1 LAHRAP
7 NATVLNAVDGSVAGT
22 IDLGGAPEQAVTDSN
37 GHLYVDI
44 EDKANVAVIDANTHL
59 VSRWFEART
68 GLDETVCAKDPDVGS
83 ADALGNIVGQAPRR
97 VLSRFGSSAR
107 NTRPAI
113 RYPRAELLF
122 CEVQSFLP
130 WCCCPRVRIH
140 RSPS

>member
-1 LAHRAP
+1 
-7 NATVLNAVDGSVAGT
+7 
-22 IDLGGAPEQAVTDSN
+22 
-37 GHLYVDI
+37 
-44 EDKANVAVIDANTHL
+44 
-59 VSRWFEART
+59 
-68 GLDETVCAKDPDVGS
+68 
-83 ADALGNIVGQAPRR
+83 LGNIVGQAPRR